1 MAEEEQYELRIPP
14 GVPNLEE
21 ILSEVIKKFNLKLIS
36 PKDLNERYYMALR
49 GNLED
54 VQAAK
59 VFFREQ
65 LEEYV
70 SKLEERTK

>member
-1 MAEEEQYELRIPP
+1 VEEEQYELRIPP

-21 ILSEVIKKFNLKLIS
+21 LLSEAIKKFNLKLIS
-36 PKDLNERYYMALR
+36 PKDINERYYMALR
-49 GNLED
+49 GNLKD

-59 VFFREQ
+59 EHFRKR

-70 SKLEERTK
+70 SKLEKSTK

>member
-21 ILSEVIKKFNLKLIS
+21 MLSEAIKKFNLKLIS

-49 GNLED
+49 GRLKD

-59 VFFREQ
+59 EHFRKR

-70 SKLEERTK
+70 SKLEKSTK

>member
-21 ILSEVIKKFNLKLIS
+21 ILSEVLKKFNLKLIS
-36 PKDLNERYYMALR
+36 PKDLNDRFYMALR
-49 GNLED
+49 GKLED

-59 VFFREQ
+59 EFFRER
-65 LEEYV
+65 LENYV
-70 SKLEERTK
+70 DKLEKSMK

>member
-1 MAEEEQYELRIPP
+1 MAEEKQYELRIPP

-21 ILSEVIKKFNLKLIS
+21 LLSVALKKFNLKLIS

-49 GNLED
+49 GSLKD

-59 VFFREQ
+59 EHFRKR

-70 SKLEERTK
+70 SKLEKDTK

>member
-1 MAEEEQYELRIPP
+1 MEEEQYELRIPP

-21 ILSEVIKKFNLKLIS
+21 MLSEAIKKFNLKLIS

-49 GNLED
+49 GRLKD

-59 VFFREQ
+59 EHFRKR

-70 SKLEERTK
+70 SKLENSRK

>member
-1 MAEEEQYELRIPP
+1 MEEEQYELRIPP

-21 ILSEVIKKFNLKLIS
+21 LLSEAIKKFNLKLIS
-36 PKDLNERYYMALR
+36 PKDINERYYMALR
-49 GNLED
+49 GNLKD

-59 VFFREQ
+59 EHFRKR

-70 SKLEERTK
+70 SKLEKSTK